1 MKKVLAILLAMAM
14 LFGMAACSSGGST
27 EPAADSS
34 SVIDKTPDS
43 RRQWDEKHAH
53 RYRPERT
60 A

>member
-34 SVIDKTPDS
+34 SRMKRS
-43 RRQWDEKHAH
+43 AGC
-53 RYRPERT
+53 